1 MPTIYTVRPEY
12 LIRDADNIER
22 DAQQSLNAWILLG
35 QTDRYSQAMHTAR
48 ILRAAASERSIAI
61 RREILRN
68 HGFTVKTP
76 SSLRIA

>member
-1 MPTIYTVRPEY
+1 MPTIYTVKPEY
-12 LIRDADNIER
+12 LTRDADNIER

-76 SSLRIA
+76 RSLRIA